1 MQRLFSTFPGA
12 WPGFALLLLRCVAAA
27 ALIACASGGP
37 WMSLEP
43 ALLLMHGLTAIVAML
58 LIGGLWTPVA
68 GTAEALLQLY
78 NNFSGTDTV
87 DASHMLWAVVGLCVA
102 MLGPGACSVDS
113 RLFGRRRIDVR
124 RCSH

>member
-27 ALIACASGGP
+27 ALFAYAKVGGVTIV
-37 WMSLEP
+37 
-43 ALLLMHGLTAIVAML
+43 TATL

-68 GTAEALLQLY
+68 GAAQALLLIY
-78 NNFSGTDTV
+78 SYFPDGGLTDP
-87 DASHMLWAVVGLCVA
+87 SPLLWAAVGLCVA

-113 RLFGRRRIDVR
+113 RLFGRKRIEVR
-124 RCSH
+124 RRCH